1 MKTIK
6 FNVPFESLIEAITS
20 LDLEKK
26 HQLMDILKD
35 QLFEA
40 EEDLIEQEPQVL
52 DEIKEAK
59 KAYHKGDYETLEE
72 YIVDQSKAS

>member
-1 MKTIK
+1 MEI
-6 FNVPFESLIEAITS
+6 
-20 LDLEKK
+20 LENK
-26 HQLMDILKD
+26 
-35 QLFEA
+35 LFEA

-59 KAYHKGDYETLEE
+59 KAYHKGDYQTLEE